1 LLYRDGAP
9 VAMFASGEVE
19 FLETLD
25 PADQW
30 DARKALLRGAVWVR
44 SAAPGSRPGTAV
56 EHELERQS

>member
-1 LLYRDGAP
+1 
-9 VAMFASGEVE
+9 MFAGGEVE

-44 SAAPGSRPGTAV
+44 SAAPDAKPQIAGA
-56 EHELERQS
+56 EHELERQA